1 MKKFASVLVQ
11 LKTLALEKIEQKLE
25 SKRLELQQNEREV
38 LDKQAQLS
46 AFKNPEL
53 GGMSL
58 FLQTQQLKSALRL
71 EIEYYQQEGE
81 NLNKDL
87 KVLEKDYFL
96 ANQELEKAKII
107 LEKEKQKEKEIVEKK
122 EQTLLDENAMIL
134 HWQKGGLACV
144 KSC

>member
-25 SKRLELQQNEREV
+25 SKRLELQQNEREI

-58 FLQTQQLKSALRL
+58 FLQTQQLKSTLRM

-81 NLNKDL
+81 NLTKDL
-87 KVLEKDYFL
+87 KILEREYLL

-107 LEKEKQKEKEIVEKK
+107 LENEKRKEKEILEKK
-122 EQTLLDENAMIL
+122 EQALLDENAMIL
-134 HWQKGGLACV
+134 HWQKGGLHA
-144 KSC
+144 

>member
-25 SKRLELQQNEREV
+25 SKRLELQQKEREV

-58 FLQTQQLKSALRL
+58 FLQIQQLKSALRM

-81 NLNKDL
+81 NLTKDL
-87 KVLEKDYFL
+87 KVLEKDYLL

-107 LEKEKQKEKEIVEKK
+107 LENEKQKEKEILEKK
-122 EQTLLDENAMIL
+122 EQALLDENAMIL
-134 HWQKGGLACV
+134 HWQKEGLHA
-144 KSC
+144 

>member
-25 SKRLELQQNEREV
+25 SKRLEWRQNEREI

-46 AFKNPEL
+46 AFKNPEF

-58 FLQTQQLKSALRL
+58 FLQTQQLKSALRM
-71 EIEYYQQEGE
+71 EIEYYQQQGE
-81 NLNKDL
+81 NLIKDL
-87 KVLEKDYFL
+87 KILEKEYLL

-107 LEKEKQKEKEIVEKK
+107 LENEKQKEKEILEKK
-122 EQTLLDENAMIL
+122 EQALLDENAMIL
-134 HWQKGGLACV
+134 HWQKEGLHA
-144 KSC
+144 

>member
-46 AFKNPEL
+46 AFKNPEW

-58 FLQTQQLKSALRL
+58 FLQTQQLKSALRM
-71 EIEYYQQEGE
+71 EIEYCQQEGE
-81 NLNKDL
+81 DLNKDL
-87 KVLEKDYFL
+87 KVLEKDYLL

-122 EQTLLDENAMIL
+122 EQALLDENAMIL
-134 HWQKGGLACV
+134 HWQKGGLHA
-144 KSC
+144 

>member
-1 MKKFASVLVQ
+1 MKKFASVWVQ

-25 SKRLELQQNEREV
+25 SKRLEWRQNEREI

-58 FLQTQQLKSALRL
+58 FLQTQQLKSALRM
-71 EIEYYQQEGE
+71 EIEYYQQQGE
-81 NLNKDL
+81 NLTKDL
-87 KVLEKDYFL
+87 KILEEDCLL

-107 LEKEKQKEKEIVEKK
+107 LENEKRKEKEILEKK
-122 EQTLLDENAMIL
+122 EQALLDENAMIL
-134 HWQKGGLACV
+134 HWQKEGLHA
-144 KSC
+144 

>member
-25 SKRLELQQNEREV
+25 SKRLEWQQKEREV

-58 FLQTQQLKSALRL
+58 FLQTQQLKSALRM
-71 EIEYYQQEGE
+71 EIEYYQQQSE

-87 KVLEKDYFL
+87 KILEKECLL

-107 LEKEKQKEKEIVEKK
+107 LEKEKRKEKEIVEKK
-122 EQTLLDENAMIL
+122 EQVLLDENAMIL
-134 HWQKGGLACV
+134 HWQKEGLHA
-144 KSC
+144 

>member
-25 SKRLELQQNEREV
+25 SKRLELQQNEREI

-58 FLQTQQLKSALRL
+58 FLQTQQLKSALRM
-71 EIEYYQQEGE
+71 EIEYYQQESK
-81 NLNKDL
+81 NLTKDL

-107 LEKEKQKEKEIVEKK
+107 LENEKQKEKEIVEKK
-122 EQTLLDENAMIL
+122 EQALLDENAMIL
-134 HWQKGGLACV
+134 HWQKEGLHA
-144 KSC
+144 

>member
-25 SKRLELQQNEREV
+25 SKRLEWQQNQREV

-58 FLQTQQLKSALRL
+58 FLQTQQLKSALRM

-81 NLNKDL
+81 NLTKDL
-87 KVLEKDYFL
+87 KVLEKDYLL

-107 LEKEKQKEKEIVEKK
+107 LENEKQKEKEILEKK
-122 EQTLLDENAMIL
+122 EQALLDENAMIL
-134 HWQKGGLACV
+134 HWQKGGLHA
-144 KSC
+144 

>member
-25 SKRLELQQNEREV
+25 SKRLELQQKEREV

-46 AFKNPEL
+46 AFKNPEW

-58 FLQTQQLKSALRL
+58 FLQTQQLKSALRM

-81 NLNKDL
+81 NLTKDL
-87 KVLEKDYFL
+87 KVLEKDYLL

-107 LEKEKQKEKEIVEKK
+107 LEKEKQKEKEILEKK
-122 EQTLLDENAMIL
+122 EQALLDENAMIL
-134 HWQKGGLACV
+134 HWQKGGLHA
-144 KSC
+144 

>member
-58 FLQTQQLKSALRL
+58 FLQTQQLKSALRM

-87 KVLEKDYFL
+87 KVLEKDYLL

-107 LEKEKQKEKEIVEKK
+107 LENEKQKEQKIVEKK
-122 EQTLLDENAMIL
+122 EQALLDENAMIL
-134 HWQKGGLACV
+134 HWQKEGLHA
-144 KSC
+144 

>member
-25 SKRLELQQNEREV
+25 SKRLEWRQNEREI

-58 FLQTQQLKSALRL
+58 FLQTQQLKSALRM
-71 EIEYYQQEGE
+71 EIEYYQQQGE
-81 NLNKDL
+81 NLIKDL
-87 KVLEKDYFL
+87 KILEKDYFL

-107 LEKEKQKEKEIVEKK
+107 LENEKRKEKEILEKK
-122 EQTLLDENAMIL
+122 EQALLDENAMIL
-134 HWQKGGLACV
+134 HWQKEGLHA
-144 KSC
+144 

>member
-25 SKRLELQQNEREV
+25 SKRLELQQNQREV

-58 FLQTQQLKSALRL
+58 FLQTQQLKSALRM

-87 KVLEKDYFL
+87 KILEKEYLL

-107 LEKEKQKEKEIVEKK
+107 LENEKQKEKEIVEKK
-122 EQTLLDENAMIL
+122 EQALLDENAMIL
-134 HWQKGGLACV
+134 HWQKEGLHA
-144 KSC
+144 

>member
-25 SKRLELQQNEREV
+25 SKRLELRQNEREV
-38 LDKQAQLS
+38 LEKQAQLS

-58 FLQTQQLKSALRL
+58 FLQIQQLKSALRM
-71 EIEYYQQEGE
+71 EIEYCQQEGE
-81 NLNKDL
+81 NLTKDL
-87 KVLEKDYFL
+87 KVLEKDYLL

-107 LEKEKQKEKEIVEKK
+107 LENEKQKEKEIVEKK
-122 EQTLLDENAMIL
+122 EQALLDENAMIL
-134 HWQKGGLACV
+134 HWQKGGLHA
-144 KSC
+144 

>member
-25 SKRLELQQNEREV
+25 SKRLEWQQNEREI

-58 FLQTQQLKSALRL
+58 FLQTQQLKSALRM
-71 EIEYYQQEGE
+71 EIEYYQQEGK
-81 NLNKDL
+81 NLTKDL
-87 KVLEKDYFL
+87 KILEKDYLL

-107 LEKEKQKEKEIVEKK
+107 LEKEKQKEKEILEKK
-122 EQTLLDENAMIL
+122 EQALLDENAMIL
-134 HWQKGGLACV
+134 HWQKEGLHA
-144 KSC
+144 

>member
-25 SKRLELQQNEREV
+25 SKRLELQQKEREV

-58 FLQTQQLKSALRL
+58 FLQTQQLKSALRM

-81 NLNKDL
+81 NLTKDL
-87 KVLEKDYFL
+87 KVLEKDYLL

-107 LEKEKQKEKEIVEKK
+107 LENEKQKEKEILEKK

-134 HWQKGGLACV
+134 HWQKGGLHA
-144 KSC
+144 

>member
-25 SKRLELQQNEREV
+25 SKRLELQQNEREI

-58 FLQTQQLKSALRL
+58 FLQTQQLKSALRM

-87 KVLEKDYFL
+87 RVLEKEYLL

-107 LEKEKQKEKEIVEKK
+107 LENEKQKEKEILEKK
-122 EQTLLDENAMIL
+122 EQALLDENAMIL
-134 HWQKGGLACV
+134 HWQKGGLHA
-144 KSC
+144 

>member
-38 LDKQAQLS
+38 LEKQAQLS

-58 FLQTQQLKSALRL
+58 FLQIQQLKSALRM

-81 NLNKDL
+81 NLTKDL

-107 LEKEKQKEKEIVEKK
+107 LEKEKQKEQKILEKK
-122 EQTLLDENAMIL
+122 EQALLDENAMIL
-134 HWQKGGLACV
+134 HWQKGGLHA
-144 KSC
+144 

>member
-46 AFKNPEL
+46 AFKNPKL

-58 FLQTQQLKSALRL
+58 FLQTQQLKSALRM
-71 EIEYYQQEGE
+71 EIEYCQQEGE
-81 NLNKDL
+81 NLTKDL
-87 KVLEKDYFL
+87 KILERDYLL

-107 LEKEKQKEKEIVEKK
+107 LEDEKQKEKEILEKK
-122 EQTLLDENAMIL
+122 EQALLDENAMIL
-134 HWQKGGLACV
+134 HWQKGGLHA
-144 KSC
+144 

>member
-25 SKRLELQQNEREV
+25 SKRLEWRQNEREI

-46 AFKNPEL
+46 AFKNPGL

-58 FLQTQQLKSALRL
+58 FLQTQQLKSALRM
-71 EIEYYQQEGE
+71 EIEYYQQQGE
-81 NLNKDL
+81 NLTKDL
-87 KVLEKDYFL
+87 KILEKDCLL

-107 LEKEKQKEKEIVEKK
+107 LENEKRKEKEILEKK
-122 EQTLLDENAMIL
+122 EQALLDENAMIL
-134 HWQKGGLACV
+134 HWQKEGLHA
-144 KSC
+144 

>member
-38 LDKQAQLS
+38 LDKQAQLN

-58 FLQTQQLKSALRL
+58 FLQIQQLKSALRM

-107 LEKEKQKEKEIVEKK
+107 LENEKQKEQKILEKK
-122 EQTLLDENAMIL
+122 EQALLDENAMIL
-134 HWQKGGLACV
+134 HWQKGGLHA
-144 KSC
+144 

>member
-1 MKKFASVLVQ
+1 MKKFASVWVQ

-25 SKRLELQQNEREV
+25 SKRLEWRQNEREI

-58 FLQTQQLKSALRL
+58 FLQTQQLKSALRM
-71 EIEYYQQEGE
+71 EIEYYQQQSE
-81 NLNKDL
+81 NLTKDL
-87 KVLEKDYFL
+87 KILEKDCLL

-107 LEKEKQKEKEIVEKK
+107 LENEKRKEKEILEKK
-122 EQTLLDENAMIL
+122 EQALLDENAMIL
-134 HWQKGGLACV
+134 HWQKEGLHA
-144 KSC
+144 

>member
-1 MKKFASVLVQ
+1 MKKFASVWVQ

-25 SKRLELQQNEREV
+25 SKRLEWQQNEREI

-58 FLQTQQLKSALRL
+58 FLQTQQLKSALRM
-71 EIEYYQQEGE
+71 EIEYYQQQGE
-81 NLNKDL
+81 NLTKDL
-87 KVLEKDYFL
+87 KILEKDYLL

-107 LEKEKQKEKEIVEKK
+107 LEKEKRKEKEILEKK
-122 EQTLLDENAMIL
+122 EQALLDENAMIL
-134 HWQKGGLACV
+134 HWQKEGLHA
-144 KSC
+144 

>member
-25 SKRLELQQNEREV
+25 SKRLELQQKEREV

-81 NLNKDL
+81 NLTKDL
-87 KVLEKDYFL
+87 KILEKDYLL

-107 LEKEKQKEKEIVEKK
+107 LEKEKQKEKEILEKK
-122 EQTLLDENAMIL
+122 EQALLDENAMIL
-134 HWQKGGLACV
+134 HWQKEGLHA
-144 KSC
+144 

>member
-38 LDKQAQLS
+38 LDKQAQLN

-58 FLQTQQLKSALRL
+58 FLQTQQLKSALRM
-71 EIEYYQQEGE
+71 EIEYYQQEGK
-81 NLNKDL
+81 NLTKDL
-87 KVLEKDYFL
+87 KILEKDYLL

-107 LEKEKQKEKEIVEKK
+107 LENEKQKEKEILEKK
-122 EQTLLDENAMIL
+122 EQALLDENAMIL
-134 HWQKGGLACV
+134 HWQKGGLHA
-144 KSC
+144 

>member
-25 SKRLELQQNEREV
+25 SKRLELQQKEREV

-58 FLQTQQLKSALRL
+58 FLQTQQLKSALRM

-81 NLNKDL
+81 NLTKDL
-87 KVLEKDYFL
+87 KILEKDYLL

-107 LEKEKQKEKEIVEKK
+107 LEKEKQKEKEILEKK
-122 EQTLLDENAMIL
+122 EQALLDENAMIL
-134 HWQKGGLACV
+134 HWQKEGLHA
-144 KSC
+144 

>member
-1 MKKFASVLVQ
+1 MKKFASILVQ

-38 LDKQAQLS
+38 LEKQAQLS

-58 FLQTQQLKSALRL
+58 FLQTQQLKSALRM

-81 NLNKDL
+81 NLTKDL
-87 KVLEKDYFL
+87 KILEKDYLL

-122 EQTLLDENAMIL
+122 EQALLDENAMIL
-134 HWQKGGLACV
+134 HWQKEGLHA
-144 KSC
+144 

>member
-25 SKRLELQQNEREV
+25 SKRLELQQNQREV

-58 FLQTQQLKSALRL
+58 FLQTQQLKSALRM
-71 EIEYYQQEGE
+71 EIEYYQQEGK
-81 NLNKDL
+81 NLTKDL
-87 KVLEKDYFL
+87 KILEKDYLL

-107 LEKEKQKEKEIVEKK
+107 LEKEKQKEKEILEKK
-122 EQTLLDENAMIL
+122 EQALLDENAMIL
-134 HWQKGGLACV
+134 HWQKEGLHA
-144 KSC
+144 

>member
-25 SKRLELQQNEREV
+25 SKRLEWRQNEREI

-58 FLQTQQLKSALRL
+58 FLQTQQLKSALRM
-71 EIEYYQQEGE
+71 EIEYYQQESE

-87 KVLEKDYFL
+87 KILEKDYFL

-107 LEKEKQKEKEIVEKK
+107 LENEKQKEKEILEKK
-122 EQTLLDENAMIL
+122 EQALLDENAMIL
-134 HWQKGGLACV
+134 HWQKEGLHA
-144 KSC
+144 

>member
-1 MKKFASVLVQ
+1 MKKFASVWVQ

-25 SKRLELQQNEREV
+25 SKRLEWRQNEREI

-58 FLQTQQLKSALRL
+58 FLQTQQLKSALRM
-71 EIEYYQQEGE
+71 EIEYYQQQGE
-81 NLNKDL
+81 NLTKDL
-87 KVLEKDYFL
+87 KILEKEYLL

-107 LEKEKQKEKEIVEKK
+107 LENEKQKEKEILEKK
-122 EQTLLDENAMIL
+122 EQAFLDENAMIL
-134 HWQKGGLACV
+134 HWQKEGLHA
-144 KSC
+144 

>member
-81 NLNKDL
+81 NLTKDL
-87 KVLEKDYFL
+87 KVLEKDYLL

-107 LEKEKQKEKEIVEKK
+107 LENEKQKEKEIVEKK
-122 EQTLLDENAMIL
+122 EQALLDENAMIL
-134 HWQKGGLACV
+134 HWQKEGLHA
-144 KSC
+144 

>member
-25 SKRLELQQNEREV
+25 SKRLELQQNEREI

-58 FLQTQQLKSALRL
+58 FLQTQQLKSALRM

-87 KVLEKDYFL
+87 KVLEKDYLL

-107 LEKEKQKEKEIVEKK
+107 LENEKQKEKEILEKK
-122 EQTLLDENAMIL
+122 EQALLDENAMIL
-134 HWQKGGLACV
+134 HWQKEGLHA
-144 KSC
+144 

>member
-25 SKRLELQQNEREV
+25 SKRLELRQNEREI

-58 FLQTQQLKSALRL
+58 FLQTQQLKSTLRM

-107 LEKEKQKEKEIVEKK
+107 LENEKQKEKEILEKK
-122 EQTLLDENAMIL
+122 SRPFWT
-134 HWQKGGLACV
+134 KTP
-144 KSC
+144 

>member
-1 MKKFASVLVQ
+1 MKKFASVWVQ

-25 SKRLELQQNEREV
+25 SKRLEWRQNEREI

-58 FLQTQQLKSALRL
+58 FLQTQQLKSALRM
-71 EIEYYQQEGE
+71 EIEYYQQESE
-81 NLNKDL
+81 NLIKDL
-87 KVLEKDYFL
+87 KILEKDCLL

-107 LEKEKQKEKEIVEKK
+107 LENEKRKEKEILEKK
-122 EQTLLDENAMIL
+122 EQALLDENAMIL
-134 HWQKGGLACV
+134 HWQKEGLHA
-144 KSC
+144 

>member
-11 LKTLALEKIEQKLE
+11 LKTLALEKIERKLE
-25 SKRLELQQNEREV
+25 SKRLELRQNEREI

-58 FLQTQQLKSALRL
+58 FLQTQQLKSALRM
-71 EIEYYQQEGE
+71 EIEYYQQESE
-81 NLNKDL
+81 NLIKDL
-87 KVLEKDYFL
+87 KILEKEYLL

-107 LEKEKQKEKEIVEKK
+107 LEKEKRKEKEILEKK
-122 EQTLLDENAMIL
+122 EQALLDENAMIL
-134 HWQKGGLACV
+134 HWQKEGLHA
-144 KSC
+144 

>member
-87 KVLEKDYFL
+87 KVLEKDYLL

-134 HWQKGGLACV
+134 HWQKGGLHA
-144 KSC
+144 

>member
-25 SKRLELQQNEREV
+25 SKRLELQQKEREI

-58 FLQTQQLKSALRL
+58 FLQTQQLKSALRM

-87 KVLEKDYFL
+87 KVLEKDYLL

-107 LEKEKQKEKEIVEKK
+107 LEKEKQKEQKILEKK
-122 EQTLLDENAMIL
+122 EQALLDENAMIL
-134 HWQKGGLACV
+134 HWQKEGLHA
-144 KSC
+144 

>member
-25 SKRLELQQNEREV
+25 SKRLEWRQNEREI

-58 FLQTQQLKSALRL
+58 FLQTQQLKSALRM

-87 KVLEKDYFL
+87 KILEKDYLL

-107 LEKEKQKEKEIVEKK
+107 LENEKRKEKEILEKK
-122 EQTLLDENAMIL
+122 EQALLDENAMIL
-134 HWQKGGLACV
+134 HWQKEGLHA
-144 KSC
+144 

>member
-1 MKKFASVLVQ
+1 MKKFASILVQ

-25 SKRLELQQNEREV
+25 SKRLEWRQNEREIF
-38 LDKQAQLS
+38 DKQAQLS

-58 FLQTQQLKSALRL
+58 FLQTQQLKSTLRM

-87 KVLEKDYFL
+87 KILEKEYLL

-107 LEKEKQKEKEIVEKK
+107 LENEKRKEKEILEKK
-122 EQTLLDENAMIL
+122 EQALLDENAMIL
-134 HWQKGGLACV
+134 HWQKEGLHA
-144 KSC
+144 